1 MKQSEFEQLLT
12 KAKASSWE
20 EISVMMT
27 NLVLSEAQHSTLRSL
42 MINKYHNVEYRNN
55 NL

>member
-12 KAKASSWE
+12 RARASSWE

-27 NLVLSEAQHSTLRSL
+27 NLVLSETQHAQLRSL
-42 MINKYHNVEYRNN
+42 MINKYRNDEYRNN

>member
-12 KAKASSWE
+12 KAKTSSWE
-20 EISVMMT
+20 EISVMMLNPLLT
-27 NLVLSEAQHSTLRSL
+27 ESQHESLRSI
-42 MINKYHNVEYRNN
+42 MINKYRNDEYRNN